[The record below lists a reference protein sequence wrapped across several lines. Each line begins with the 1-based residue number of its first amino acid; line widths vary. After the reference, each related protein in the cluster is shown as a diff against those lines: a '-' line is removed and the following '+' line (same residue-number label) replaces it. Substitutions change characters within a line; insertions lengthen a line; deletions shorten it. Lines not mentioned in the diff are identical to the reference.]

1 MCYQVCLCAR
11 CTCAR
16 KMAKKQLKEDEQQ
29 KSAAAAKV
37 QAAARG
43 TQARKRS
50 RDLRQ
55 ISSLFQRTHEER
67 IVRPLQQ
74 VAYEYFGEGKAEAEV
89 KAPAPAPPKPL
100 KRELSVSYSS
110 TQLSYPKDQ

>member
-16 KMAKKQLKEDEQQ
+16 KMAKKQQKEDEEQ

-50 RDLRQ
+50 RGLRQ
-55 ISSLFQRTHEER
+55 ISSLFQRTFEER

-74 VAYEYFGEGKAEAEV
+74 VAYEYFGEGKAEV

>member
-16 KMAKKQLKEDEQQ
+16 KMAKKQQKEDEEQ

-43 TQARKRS
+43 TQARKRG
-50 RDLRQ
+50 LRQ
-55 ISSLFQRTHEER
+55 ISSLFQRTFEER

-74 VAYEYFGEGKAEAEV
+74 VAYEYFGEGKAEV
-89 KAPAPAPPKPL
+89 KAPAPAPPMPL